1 MKKLVIIFAVI
12 SLSGC
17 MYQSVNNIDLR
28 KALHAC
34 NGVENIE
41 HITSRF
47 DGSEL
52 VKCTNRQQSELLSDV
67 VLP

>member
-1 MKKLVIIFAVI
+1 MNKLIIILAAM
-12 SLSGC
+12 SLTGC
-17 MYQSVNNIDLR
+17 VYQTVNSVDLR
-28 KALHAC
+28 KALHVC

-41 HITSRF
+41 YIKSGF